1 MKPIYSGIIIV
12 RKAFA
17 YGRRRKSLFILAH
30 IGANDGLSI
39 VFLLDG
45 TQTLVIGGVGEELGT
60 LIRLLD
66 ILRHALRPAEALLE
80 EEKEK
85 EKEEEEEKKKKKKK
99 KKEEEEEEEKKESEV

>member
-1 MKPIYSGIIIV
+1 MKPVYSGIIIV

-45 TQTLVIGGVGEELGT
+45 TQTLVIGGMGEELGT
-60 LIRLLD
+60 LMRLLD
-66 ILRHALRPAEALLE
+66 ILRHVLRTAEALLE
-80 EEKEK
+80 EE
-85 EKEEEEEKKKKKKK
+85 EEEERKKKRKKS
-99 KKEEEEEEEKKESEV
+99 SEV

>member
-45 TQTLVIGGVGEELGT
+45 TQTLVIGGMGEELGT

-66 ILRHALRPAEALLE
+66 ILWHALRTAEALLEKKKE

-85 EKEEEEEKKKKKKK
+85 EKEEKKKKKKK
-99 KKEEEEEEEKKESEV
+99 KKKSEV